1 MARIRVNPDISLDQS
16 ELEYSFVRSSGPG
29 GQNVNKTST
38 CVQLRFDAMASEN
51 LPRDLKRR
59 LAELAGNQM
68 TSSGEI
74 LIESSATRSQKQ
86 NRADALERL
95 LDLLKH
101 AAVKPKRR
109 KRTRPT
115 LASKKRRL
123 ERKRRRG
130 EIKRLRKPPK
140 RP

>member
-1 MARIRVNPDISLDQS
+1 VSGIRVHPEITLDED

-29 GQNVNKTST
+29 GQKVNKTAT
-38 CVQLRFDAMASEN
+38 CVQLRFDAMGSEN
-51 LPRDLKRR
+51 LPPRVKRR
-59 LAELAGNQM
+59 LPELAGSQL

-86 NRADALERL
+86 NRADALDRL
-95 LDLLKH
+95 SELLKR
-101 AAVKPKRR
+101 AAIVPKRR

-123 ERKRRRG
+123 DKKRHRG
-130 EIKRLRKPPK
+130 RIKKLRKPP
-140 RP
+140 RRE